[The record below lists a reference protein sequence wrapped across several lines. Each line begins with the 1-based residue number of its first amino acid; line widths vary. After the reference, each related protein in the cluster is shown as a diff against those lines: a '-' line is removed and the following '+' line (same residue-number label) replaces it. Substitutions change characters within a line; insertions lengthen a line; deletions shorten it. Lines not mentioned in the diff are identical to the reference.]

1 MKKLLALSLLALFN
15 ITACTQDRATFD
27 LPGDTI
33 IDRDNV
39 CIYVKDAEPGDVF
52 TQYAIYP
59 VHETNPRRHYDILP
73 AWKQCLPNGNY
84 HSGETWAAEYIL
96 MKPGGALRRYLVEFI
111 VP

>member
-1 MKKLLALSLLALFN
+1 MKSAYLMSIMFLCG
-15 ITACTQDRATFD
+15 CTGDRATFD
-27 LPGDTI
+27 HAGDVTVI
-33 IDRDNV
+33 NGEL
-39 CIYVKDAEPGDVF
+39 CAGTKDAEPGDVF

-59 VHETNPRRHYDILP
+59 VHETNPRRHYVTLP
-73 AWKQCLPNGNY
+73 AWKQCLPNGTY